1 MSEQQ
6 EQQPVILTIDD
17 QEYDVNELG
26 NDSKVHYVEVV
37 NLRKQIAELQ
47 NQIAAAQQQ
56 GINLQVALGFREN
69 ALRESIEVVEE
80 VRTGSGC
87 RIMAQTHASKA
98 LQRIETHEKECALRY
113 ESIKERLD
121 SGSKRFDKLERM
133 IWGIYPVMITSLI
146 AIVGLVLTQ

>member
-37 NLRKQIAELQ
+37 NLRKQISDLQ
-47 NQIAAAQQQ
+47 NKIAAAQQQ

-69 ALRESIEVVEE
+69 ALRESIQVVEE
-80 VRTGSGC
+80 PEAEAVN
-87 RIMAQTHASKA
+87 
-98 LQRIETHEKECALRY
+98 
-113 ESIKERLD
+113 
-121 SGSKRFDKLERM
+121 
-133 IWGIYPVMITSLI
+133 
-146 AIVGLVLTQ
+146 

>member
-37 NLRKQIAELQ
+37 NLRKQISDLH
-47 NQIAAAQQQ
+47 NQIAVAQQQ

-69 ALRESIEVVEE
+69 ALRESMQVVEE
-80 VRTGSGC
+80 VEPEAAEG
-87 RIMAQTHASKA
+87 
-98 LQRIETHEKECALRY
+98 
-113 ESIKERLD
+113 
-121 SGSKRFDKLERM
+121 
-133 IWGIYPVMITSLI
+133 
-146 AIVGLVLTQ
+146 